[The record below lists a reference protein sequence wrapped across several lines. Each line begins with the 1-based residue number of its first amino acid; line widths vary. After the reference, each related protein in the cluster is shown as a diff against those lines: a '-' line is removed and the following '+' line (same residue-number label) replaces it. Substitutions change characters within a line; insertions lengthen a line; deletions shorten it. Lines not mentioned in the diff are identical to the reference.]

1 MLRRLCVSAIRTY
14 GPKGLGRRV
23 AYESLSKT
31 GIVRLRERRPS
42 QCPWPGMHPDA
53 RIDLAVLQSALQH
66 LAAPEA
72 ECGGVAT
79 SKSLVGGT
87 YSLYGGAET
96 PIGWPP
102 DWHLDPTTGRR
113 YRSDRHWSKTSDDSL
128 SISDVK
134 DVWELSRLSFLGP
147 LLRAYVTSGDSQWVE
162 RIWEATCSWW
172 KENPPFLGVNW
183 MNGQEVAIRGIAV
196 MHALTVIS
204 DEAASTEAR
213 LEIAGSMLGHSAS
226 RVWATLGYARS
237 QRNNHIIT
245 EAAFL
250 WTFAALSPGLRGRDR
265 LLRKA
270 TRVLEESIDDQFGAD
285 GSYAQH
291 SFNYQRL
298 ALHALLWVEWVVGVT
313 QLDPPIDLAT
323 PIRNSLRLMTAL
335 LDQRSGWLPNLGGND
350 GALLFRLS
358 DTEHRDMRP
367 LLVHA
372 ALRIGEPPAIPAGP
386 WDEEALWFGLF
397 PDADRVQDS
406 LAVPNQGSSFHVLR
420 GPDSHGLLRSGP
432 LRHRLAHADQLHID
446 LWIGGCNVARDAGT
460 YRYTAPPPWQNALA
474 AEGAHNVPLVPGR
487 PQAQRLGRFFW
498 LDWPEPEVLFRAG
511 DGGREVVLVELVLPG
526 RPRVAMRRVVA
537 RFADR
542 YLVADYVPHRDA
554 VVRWHLPDQTMTE
567 VVGDRLRA
575 TGSGFSALFVGSPTI
590 RTSLPDHLEP
600 LSAWESPTYADL
612 QPIVTVTVPVEP
624 GGHAF
629 AEFAPGDRLL
639 LPEAA
644 SDWRDALIDPSAQTI
659 ARALADSVARLTPEG
674 DDVQ

>member
-1 MLRRLCVSAIRTY
+1 MLRRLCVSAVHTY

-23 AYESLSKT
+23 AYESLRRT
-31 GIVRLRERRPS
+31 GIVRVRERRVAQS
-42 QCPWPGMHPDA
+42 SWLGMHPDA
-53 RIDLAVLQSALQH
+53 RIDLVFLQGALRH
-66 LAAPEA
+66 LAARGA

-87 YSLYGGAET
+87 FSLYGGSET

-113 YRSDRHWSKTSDDSL
+113 YRSDRHWSKISDESL
-128 SISDVK
+128 SIGDVK

-147 LLRAYVTSGDSQWVE
+147 LLRAYVTSGESQWVE

-204 DEAASTEAR
+204 DDAASTAAR
-213 LEIAGSMLGHSAS
+213 LEIAGSMLGHSAG

-237 QRNNHIIT
+237 QRNNHVIT

-250 WTFAALSPGLRGRDR
+250 WTFAALSPGLSRRDR

-270 TRVLEESIDDQFGAD
+270 ARVLVEAVRDQFGTD

-298 ALHALLWVEWVVGVT
+298 AMHALLWVEWVAGATKVDLPLDLVT
-313 QLDPPIDLAT
+313 PLG
-323 PIRNSLRLMTAL
+323 NSVRLMSAL
-335 LDQRSGWLPNLGGND
+335 IDKRSGWLPNLGGND

-372 ALRIGEPPAIPAGP
+372 ALRTGGRVAIPAGP
-386 WDEEALWFGLF
+386 WDEEALWFGLV
-397 PDADRVQDS
+397 PDADRVAEA
-406 LAVPNQGSSFHVLR
+406 LAVPDQGRSLHVLR

-432 LRHRLAHADQLHID
+432 LGHRLAHADQLHVD

-460 YRYTAPPPWQNALA
+460 YRYTAPSPWQNALA
-474 AEGAHNVPLVPGR
+474 GEGAHNLPLVPGR
-487 PQAQRLGRFFW
+487 PQARRLGRFFW
-498 LDWPEPEVLFRAG
+498 LDWPEPEVLFRTAG
-511 DGGREVVLVELVLPG
+511 DGGEVVLVELVLPG

-537 RFADR
+537 RFGDR
-542 YLVADYVPHRDA
+542 YLVADYVPHPDA

-567 VVGDRLRA
+567 VTGDRLRA
-575 TGSGFSALFVGSPTI
+575 TGSGFSALFVGSSTI
-590 RTSLPDHLEP
+590 GTTLPDHLEP

-612 QPIVTVTVPVEP
+612 QPLVTVTVPVEP
-624 GGHAF
+624 AGHAF
-629 AEFAPGDRLL
+629 AEFAPEDRLL

-644 SDWRDALIDPSAQTI
+644 SDWRDALIDGSPQTI
-659 ARALADSVARLTPEG
+659 ERALSASAARLTPEG